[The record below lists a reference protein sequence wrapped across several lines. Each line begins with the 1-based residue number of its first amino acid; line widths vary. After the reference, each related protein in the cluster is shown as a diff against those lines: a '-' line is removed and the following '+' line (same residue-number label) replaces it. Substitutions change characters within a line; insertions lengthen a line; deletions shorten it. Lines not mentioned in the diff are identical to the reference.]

1 VINLI
6 ISRNHSREFTQKMEY
21 GKQDKKILR
30 NTEKC
35 KIYIFFFWWC
45 SSSVFF
51 ILFSNTNIWTFFT
64 FIGEA
69 KWRY

>member
-6 ISRNHSREFTQKMEY
+6 ISRNHSREFTQKMDY
-21 GKQDKKILR
+21 GKQDK

-35 KIYIFFFWWC
+35 KIIFFFFLMMFFL
-45 SSSVFF
+45 SIF

-64 FIGEA
+64 FTGEA
-69 KWRY
+69 KWWY